1 MERWE
6 FLVLLDSEKSADGM
20 ENSQLLLCHNTCS
33 THIWGIVKWHITYLN
48 LIFGHAL
55 GAMLYLESTDSVP
68 HISSSTQS
76 WGYHS
81 KLMQTLSERFASPF
95 GPGALAE
102 IAKCQHHKRDTLNCT
117 RSITQ
122 HDTKQLVYGWDQ
134 IGTKQIDG
142 MTGTQQSTSQK
153 IACGLR
159 DTQEYIRAMKKA
171 WCIVQLVGH
180 KQFSQ
185 QVSSFGSL
193 KTLTRTHIVSID
205 SSKHSS
211 YWGNTDCQYPCT
223 IHALREYV
231 WTIRHLGMFVLLRFY
246 FG

>member
-48 LIFGHAL
+48 LIFWHAL
-55 GAMLYLESTDSVP
+55 GAMLYLESADSVP
-68 HISSSTQS
+68 HISSSTHS

-95 GPGALAE
+95 GPGAFAE

-142 MTGTQQSTSQK
+142 MTGSQQSTSQK

-159 DTQEYIRAMKKA
+159 DTQE
-171 WCIVQLVGH
+171 
-180 KQFSQ
+180 
-185 QVSSFGSL
+185 
-193 KTLTRTHIVSID
+193 
-205 SSKHSS
+205 
-211 YWGNTDCQYPCT
+211 
-223 IHALREYV
+223 
-231 WTIRHLGMFVLLRFY
+231 
-246 FG
+246 